1 MKRASVSGL
10 KHADA
15 PFLYFFSRFANLLL
29 SDSNSTG
36 FTDTLKSFFK
46 KRPKSHSFI
55 VNVICDWPPKTCCA
69 AVVGITVYSSR
80 KLCGTLPAWFALTS
94 QSNT

>member
-29 SDSNSTG
+29 SATNLTG
-36 FTDTLKSFFK
+36 FTDTLKSFIK
-46 KRPKSHSFI
+46 KKFVFDTKRTTK
-55 VNVICDWPPKTCCA
+55 V
-69 AVVGITVYSSR
+69 
-80 KLCGTLPAWFALTS
+80 KLFYCERDL
-94 QSNT
+94 